1 MAWGND
7 VSISKGR
14 ESSGLLLALA
24 GFALLSCGDAVIKTM
39 GDEWAGT
46 AVAALRFSLGA
57 LLLGALVAK
66 QQGTTGFVVP
76 RPWLQAARGGML
88 AFASL
93 LFFLSIFVMP
103 LAEATAISFA
113 TPAIVALLSALLLR
127 EKIPAISWLALVLA
141 SAGVAIVL
149 RPNFLDLGP
158 AALMPLIAAFAMA
171 GFFLVNRATAQDVSP
186 VAAQF
191 WAAAWAAPFQLVAM
205 ALGVASGIDSLQLS
219 MPDWTVVARCAL
231 VAVTAST
238 AHYLIFLGTMRAS
251 AATIAPASYVQIIV
265 ALLIGTTVFGDFPD
279 AIAIGGTILII
290 IAGLMLWRA
299 QYPIPLRRRG

>member
-1 MAWGND
+1 M
-7 VSISKGR
+7 STFKER
-14 ESSGLLLALA
+14 ESSGLLLALL
-24 GFALLSCGDAVIKTM
+24 GFVLLSCGDAVIKTM

-46 AVAALRFSLGA
+46 AIAALRFSLGA

-66 QQGTTGFVVP
+66 QQGRAGFVAP
-76 RPWLQAARGGML
+76 RPWLQVARGFML

-127 EKIPAISWLALVLA
+127 ERIPAISWLALLLA

-171 GFFLVNRATAQDVSP
+171 GFFLVNRATAQDVPP

-205 ALGVASGIDSLQLS
+205 GIGVASGIASLQLS

-231 VAVTAST
+231 VAVSASA

-265 ALLIGTTVFGDFPD
+265 ALLIGAMVFGDFPD
-279 AIAIGGTILII
+279 AVAIGGTLLII
-290 IAGLMLWRA
+290 MAGLMLWRA
-299 QYPIPLRRRG
+299 QFPMPLRRRG